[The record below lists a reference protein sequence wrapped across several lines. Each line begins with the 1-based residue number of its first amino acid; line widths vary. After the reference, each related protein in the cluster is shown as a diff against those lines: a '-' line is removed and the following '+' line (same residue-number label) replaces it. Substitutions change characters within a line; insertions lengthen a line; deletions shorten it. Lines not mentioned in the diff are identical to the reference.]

1 MDKIMEILNQIIKTN
16 EDVNVI
22 IKELELIDDKY
33 TRELVY
39 HILELEQ
46 EKFKIDMQ
54 DHWNTSDY
62 IASNKLN
69 NEIIELKL
77 KLKDRCKEV

>member
-1 MDKIMEILNQIIKTN
+1 MDKIIEILDKVIITN
-16 EDVNVI
+16 EDVNEI
-22 IKELELIDDKY
+22 TKELELIDNKS

-46 EKFKIDMQ
+46 EKFKIDMK
-54 DHWNTSDY
+54 DRWETSDY
-62 IASNKLN
+62 LASNRLN

-77 KLKDRCKEV
+77 KLKDRFKEV

>member
-1 MDKIMEILNQIIKTN
+1 MDKIMEILDKVIKTN

-22 IKELELIDDKY
+22 IKELELIDDEY

-54 DHWNTSDY
+54 DHWETSDY
-62 IASNKLN
+62 MASKKLDQEIA
-69 NEIIELKL
+69 ELKL
-77 KLKDRCKEV
+77 KLRDICKEV

>member
-1 MDKIMEILNQIIKTN
+1 MDKIIEILNQVIITN
-16 EDVNVI
+16 EDVNEI
-22 IKELELIDDKY
+22 IKELELIDNKS

-54 DHWNTSDY
+54 DHWETSDY
-62 IASNKLN
+62 LASKKLDK
-69 NEIIELKL
+69 EITELKL
-77 KLKDRCKEV
+77 KLRDMCKEV